1 MLGDVVKD
9 DRHPQY
15 KEEGLKPL
23 HLDLSR
29 QGDWREVEDLKHP
42 MTPPMLW
49 YHRVTQESGTT

>member
-1 MLGDVVKD
+1 MEIPGDMVKD

-15 KEEGLKPL
+15 EEEGLKPL

-49 YHRVTQESGTT
+49 